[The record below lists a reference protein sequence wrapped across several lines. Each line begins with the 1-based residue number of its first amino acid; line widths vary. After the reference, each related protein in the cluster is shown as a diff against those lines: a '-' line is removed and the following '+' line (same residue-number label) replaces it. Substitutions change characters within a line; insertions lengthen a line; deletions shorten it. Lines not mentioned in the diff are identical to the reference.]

1 MTDLSGQHKDALDK
15 LLLEL
20 PGVTAGKMFG
30 QPAYKA
36 DGKVFAF
43 VTGSGVVVKL
53 PAERVEG
60 LIAKQKDTMHSY
72 TAANGIVWKTW
83 VSIDR
88 ADSKE
93 YKKDLPLLKES
104 IEFAKA

>member
-1 MTDLSGQHKDALDK
+1 
-15 LLLEL
+15 
-20 PGVTAGKMFG
+20 
-30 QPAYKA
+30 
-36 DGKVFAF
+36 
-43 VTGSGVVVKL
+43 
-53 PAERVEG
+53 
-60 LIAKQKDTMHSY
+60 MHAY

-88 ADSKE
+88 TDSKE